1 MALSAKSRKNS
12 IRTEQANDATK
23 RVVIESITKGFTV
36 KEALDMGKRSYSWY
50 ATNKKKDPEFARLVE
65 VAKAVSSRGSIGKAD
80 RIELA
85 GEFADFR
92 RKFLQTETWPHQQC
106 WVDLLEG
113 KEPSWNHPSFIFEKG
128 RDQRLLV
135 NVPPNHPLALG
146 TEVFTDSGFKA
157 IEDVA
162 VGDKV
167 VDPSGSF
174 VAVTG
179 VSDTFDDLPMYRV
192 TFSDHTH
199 IDASGSHRW
208 LTQRLGMHGQDWT
221 TTEQIAETLEL
232 PSGTKRHRIPVAD
245 PHDGPEVDLP
255 MDPYLF
261 GYWLGDGCHSTSS
274 IVGDEADIDELREYA
289 HLCGYS
295 THTHPDSRGGVVL
308 TLHGGRAHLRATGMF
323 ENKQRR
329 IPALYFQGSFKQ
341 RLALLQGL
349 MDSDGTISAK
359 DSRARFVQVK
369 DGLAEDVATLV
380 ASLGL
385 MPHAKRYSS
394 KTTTPQGV
402 EALTTVN
409 EVGFRT
415 TDFPV
420 FRLER
425 KASRQKPRK
434 ARSRQARV
442 IRSVERIDTVPSK
455 CITVDN
461 EQGVFLA
468 GRNFVA
474 TGNSKSTT
482 ITIDYA
488 TWRICRDPNV
498 RIIIISKTQAMAK
511 KFLYGIT
518 SRLTH
523 PRYAEL
529 QKTFAPEGGF
539 KASADKWAANQIYL
553 GGDDKDSGEPHPTV
567 EALGIGGQVY
577 GARADLII
585 CDDCVT
591 LTNAGEWE
599 KQMDWLRQEASTR
612 LGPSG
617 KLLVI
622 GTRVA
627 PQDLYRE
634 LRNPDHYTD
643 SRSPW
648 TYFAQ
653 PAILGNAQGK
663 PEDWETLWP
672 VAERPFEGS
681 EDEDLPDDDGNF
693 PRWTGPRLAELRNDL
708 GPSRWAMVYM
718 QADVAAEPVFDPI
731 CVRGSVEGMRKRG
744 PLIAGA
750 AGHPANPEGFYII
763 CSMDPAMAGETAT
776 IAYAVDRETQK
787 RYVLDVSIMAAPT
800 PLRIR
805 ELIHQWTELYK
816 PNEWVIESNAF
827 QLFLTQ
833 DEEIRGFLATRGI
846 PLKPHHTGF
855 NKQDAE
861 FGVASLQPLF
871 GTKVAKEGSQDHGQ
885 KHAGNNLISLPDM
898 HKNEAVKA
906 LIEQLILWDPNV
918 KTKHRKQDA
927 VMALWFAELKAREV
941 LSTAR
946 RGEQWFMENQFTS
959 QRDRDKRLVIP
970 LDEYAAL
977 GGSFVSL

>member
-135 NVPPNHPLALG
+135 NVPPNH
-146 TEVFTDSGFKA
+146 
-157 IEDVA
+157 
-162 VGDKV
+162 
-167 VDPSGSF
+167 
-174 VAVTG
+174 
-179 VSDTFDDLPMYRV
+179 
-192 TFSDHTH
+192 
-199 IDASGSHRW
+199 
-208 LTQRLGMHGQDWT
+208 
-221 TTEQIAETLEL
+221 
-232 PSGTKRHRIPVAD
+232 
-245 PHDGPEVDLP
+245 
-255 MDPYLF
+255 
-261 GYWLGDGCHSTSS
+261 
-274 IVGDEADIDELREYA
+274 
-289 HLCGYS
+289 
-295 THTHPDSRGGVVL
+295 
-308 TLHGGRAHLRATGMF
+308 
-323 ENKQRR
+323 
-329 IPALYFQGSFKQ
+329 
-341 RLALLQGL
+341 
-349 MDSDGTISAK
+349 
-359 DSRARFVQVK
+359 
-369 DGLAEDVATLV
+369 
-380 ASLGL
+380 
-385 MPHAKRYSS
+385 
-394 KTTTPQGV
+394 
-402 EALTTVN
+402 
-409 EVGFRT
+409 
-415 TDFPV
+415 
-420 FRLER
+420 
-425 KASRQKPRK
+425 
-434 ARSRQARV
+434 
-442 IRSVERIDTVPSK
+442 
-455 CITVDN
+455 
-461 EQGVFLA
+461 
-468 GRNFVA
+468 
-474 TGNSKSTT
+474 SKSTT

-776 IAYAVDRETQK
+776 VAYAVDRETQK

-861 FGVASLQPLF
+861 FGVATLQPLF
-871 GTKVAKEGSQDHGQ
+871 GTKEVKGENQGF
-885 KHAGNNLISLPDM
+885 KHAGNNLISLPDIA
-898 HKNEAVKA
+898 KNEAVKA